1 MIDAE
6 LKKYFKNE
14 LNVQERLAFEQAME
28 QDEFLKDGVEGI
40 ELWLQ
45 ENMDKTIDVLEA
57 QLAKMID
64 QILIDKKSSLN

>member
-1 MIDAE
+1 MTNSE
-6 LKKYFKNE
+6 LKKYFKNQ
-14 LNVQERLAFEQAME
+14 LSLQERLAFKQAME

-45 ENMDKTIDVLEA
+45 ENKDISIDVLEA